1 MPDYRAMIDEMI
13 ESVRIMRG
21 DNDIPFRLAI
31 GTSAYVRLRD
41 ILDNKADPG
50 LPNAYGSAPRS
61 LLIMSGLPI
70 VVEEKYPP
78 NLWAVLD
85 RDGNALQGGI
95 LNDLAKEGDQE

>member
-13 ESVRIMRG
+13 ESVRVMRG
-21 DNDIPFRLAI
+21 DSEIPFRLMI
-31 GTSAYVRLRD
+31 GTRAYIRLRD
-41 ILDNKADPG
+41 ILDNRADPG

-61 LLIMSGLPI
+61 LLMLSGLPI

-85 RDGNALQGGI
+85 RNGNALQGGI
-95 LNDLAKEGDQE
+95 LNELPNEGDQK

>member
-1 MPDYRAMIDEMI
+1 MIDEMMA
-13 ESVRIMRG
+13 SVRVMRG
-21 DNDIPFRLAI
+21 DDADFPFRLAI

-41 ILDNKADPG
+41 ILDNRADPG

-85 RDGNALQGGI
+85 RNGNALQGGI
-95 LNDLAKEGDQE
+95 LNDLSKEGSDAQD